1 MSEPFIDTDVIIRL
15 LTNDDPGKQK
25 RAAKLFEQVE
35 TRKLTFF
42 APDTVIADAVYVL
55 SSKQLYKKSREEVWE
70 LLVPLVRLPKFKVKN
85 RRIVLLALAFYA
97 TTKLDFGDAMIVAA
111 MEQVDS
117 KVVYS
122 YDTDFDKITR
132 ISRRTP

>member
-35 TRKLTFF
+35 ARKLTLV

-70 LLVPLVRLPKFKVKN
+70 LLGPLDRLPKFKVKN